1 MSRRHF
7 LPGLFAVLGMVLGL
21 AGCAS
26 YDAQVVSMKSVQGIN
41 RFFVVTNQNDN
52 HAIAENIA
60 SVLKARGFAVD
71 LGPRTMMP
79 DNTQAVVLYQ
89 DRWTWDFGDHLIY
102 LTINIRDALSGDPL
116 TGITYSVSIP
126 PREALG
132 TTIGRLV
139 DRLLAGK

>member
-1 MSRRHF
+1 MSLPRF
-7 LPGLFAVLGMVLGL
+7 LLRLLAVLGPLL
-21 AGCAS
+21 CLSGCAS
-26 YDAQVVSMKSVQGIN
+26 YDAQVVSMKSLKGIN

-52 HAIAENIA
+52 HALDENIA
-60 SVLKARGFAVD
+60 SVLKARGFAVEV
-71 LGPRTMMP
+71 GPRTMMP
-79 DNTQAVVLYQ
+79 DNTQAIVIYQ
-89 DRWTWDFGDHLIY
+89 DRWTWDFGDHLMS

>member
-1 MSRRHF
+1 MNRRRF
-7 LPGLFAVLGMVLGL
+7 LLRLLAALGPLL
-21 AGCAS
+21 WFSGCAS
-26 YDAQVVSMKSVQGIN
+26 YDAQVVSMKSLKGIT
-41 RFFVVTNQNDN
+41 RLFVVTNQNDN
-52 HAIAENIA
+52 HAIAGAIA
-60 SVLKARGFAVD
+60 SALQARGYAVD
-71 LGPRTMMP
+71 VGPRTMMP
-79 DNTQAVVLYQ
+79 DNAQAIVLYQ
-89 DRWTWDFGDHLIY
+89 DRWTWDFGDHLLY

>member
-7 LPGLFAVLGMVLGL
+7 LPCLLAVLGFALGL

-26 YDAQVVSMKSVQGIN
+26 YDAQVVSMKSVKGIN

-71 LGPRTMMP
+71 VGPRTMMP

-102 LTINIRDALSGDPL
+102 LTINIRDALTGDPL
-116 TGITYSVSIP
+116 TGVTYSVSIP